1 MTVKRPED
9 YDFLDPSLQRCPFE
23 FYKSLREHA
32 PVYLEPRT
40 GYWIVSR
47 YADILEVKRDTTRF
61 SSEFARAVSQKRP
74 PPEAVAIY
82 RTGLRR
88 PATLQRTDP
97 PGHQRYRKL
106 IGKTFTVSR
115 VKALG
120 PAISRVVGDLIDAFP
135 AEGTVDFAA
144 AFGVPLPCYIIAD
157 QIGVPREQA
166 LMLKAWSDA
175 LLDPVGLMI
184 TPEREIECAKLTVE
198 FQRYFAA
205 QVEDRRRNPRD
216 DILTDLSSHVEG
228 EVPFTVEEVVN
239 MIEQVMTGGN
249 ESTTGLLGS
258 AMLMLCRYPEQQD
271 RLRANPDQVEN
282 FIEETLRT
290 ETPVQSNFRVVTQDT
305 ALAGTLLPKG
315 AVLVLRYGAANRDER
330 RFTDPDVFDAC
341 RRDARAHISFGA
353 GIHHCPGGMLARE
366 EARIAFTELLKR
378 YDRFELAC
386 EESELRYHPT
396 FFLRGLRSLP
406 LRLASRGVGAD
417 RP

>member
-1 MTVKRPED
+1 MTLKRPED
-9 YDFLDPSLQRCPFE
+9 YDFLDPGLQRCPFE

-386 EESELRYHPT
+386 EESELRYHQT